1 MLRGDRPRGHRGRF
15 ELDEQV
21 RGVASVRRGHRDWW
35 RAPRRTRPLV
45 TDLLVGLRE
54 RGLDVTVPILAVF
67 DGSKGR
73 LEA

>member
-1 MLRGDRPRGHRGRF
+1 VEGST
-15 ELDEQV
+15 EN
-21 RGVASVRRGHRDWW
+21 A
-35 RAPRRTRPLV
+35 TLV